1 MTKTVYD
8 TQLHEESSLQYTRQR
23 TIYWSKSNGTHLK
36 QRITHFQN
44 VNGIPEGHFSSNQK
58 PKGGI
63 EVEMYNNN
71 NTYFVWVGY
80 RLKLVQTFPSMLI
93 WDRDCTFHSQRG
105 INTQ

>member
-8 TQLHEESSLQYTRQR
+8 TQLHEEASLQHSRQR

-36 QRITHFQN
+36 QRITYFQN
-44 VNGIPEGHFSSNQK
+44 VTGIPEGHFSSNQK

-71 NTYFVWVGY
+71 NNNNTYFVWVGY
-80 RLKLVQTFPSMLI
+80 RLKLVQPSPL
-93 WDRDCTFHSQRG
+93 C
-105 INTQ
+105 